1 MDTKERV
8 QPRFSIGNQ
17 LMLAIFALSL
27 IFTMISSSISL
38 YRDFSDDLVR
48 LDTELEQ
55 VKTSYLSS
63 FSASL
68 WVEDRKLLRAQAEGA
83 MRLPSVDYLRIATPD
98 EVIFELGTALTE
110 DRIERQWP
118 LQYDT
123 GVKTYDL
130 AQVTVQS
137 DLSPIYQGLWQ
148 TFFFLVIAEA
158 IKIFLLILGVL
169 WVTFRLMVKPLQ
181 LLSGAVSD
189 FSGGHVPSKVQLP
202 KRWFFDEVG
211 LLERKYN
218 RSVERVSE
226 HQVEIEAARDKAEI
240 ANRKKSEFL
249 ATMSHEIRT
258 PMNGIIGVASLLC
271 DTKLDEQQKDL
282 VSIINSSS
290 NSLMVII
297 DDILDFSKI
306 EAGKIELE
314 STVYSLLDLLQEVG
328 RLHTVKAQQKGLQLV
343 CDIDPKLPLEV
354 EGDVG
359 RLKQVLTNLL
369 SNAVKFTERGHV
381 KLMVSQVSRE
391 EGVASVHFRVVDSG
405 IGIAKE
411 NQQAVFEK
419 FQQADGSTTRKYG
432 GTGLGLAI
440 CSSLVEV
447 MGGNIRLTSEPGL
460 GSCFEFTIPLN
471 IVSDK
476 LIASNTINVLEFP
489 NGDTN
494 TSENTELKPDSGK
507 PWVLVV
513 EDTEVNQKVVRIMLE
528 KLGMQVRVA
537 EHGEEALKL
546 CQEHQFDLI
555 LMDCQMPVMDG
566 FVATENIRKMG
577 VWGKQVPI
585 VALSANVIK
594 EDQRRCFAIGM
605 NEFVAK
611 PVTKERLKQIF
622 EQYLPESLQTRS
634 NPKHAT

>member
-38 YRDFSDDLVR
+38 YRDFNDDLAR
-48 LDTELEQ
+48 LDSELEQ

-68 WVEDRKLLRAQAEGA
+68 WVEDRELLRTQAEGA

-98 EVIFELGTALTE
+98 EVIFELGSALTE

-202 KRWFFDEVG
+202 KRWFLDEVG
-211 LLERKYN
+211 LLECKYN

-258 PMNGIIGVASLLC
+258 PMNGIIGVASLLS

-354 EGDVG
+354 DGDVG
-359 RLKQVLTNLL
+359 RLKQVLSNLL

-391 EGVASVHFRVVDSG
+391 EGVASVCFRVVDSG

>member
-1 MDTKERV
+1 
-8 QPRFSIGNQ
+8 
-17 LMLAIFALSL
+17 
-27 IFTMISSSISL
+27 
-38 YRDFSDDLVR
+38 
-48 LDTELEQ
+48 
-55 VKTSYLSS
+55 
-63 FSASL
+63 
-68 WVEDRKLLRAQAEGA
+68 
-83 MRLPSVDYLRIATPD
+83 
-98 EVIFELGTALTE
+98 
-110 DRIERQWP
+110 
-118 LQYDT
+118 
-123 GVKTYDL
+123 
-130 AQVTVQS
+130 
-137 DLSPIYQGLWQ
+137 
-148 TFFFLVIAEA
+148 
-158 IKIFLLILGVL
+158 
-169 WVTFRLMVKPLQ
+169 MVKPLQ

-258 PMNGIIGVASLLC
+258 PMNGIIGVASLLS

-282 VSIINSSS
+282 VSIINNSS

-306 EAGKIELE
+306 EAGKVELE
-314 STVYSLLDLLQEVG
+314 STAYSLFDLLQEVG

-359 RLKQVLTNLL
+359 RLKQVLSNLL

-391 EGVASVHFRVVDSG
+391 EGVTSVSFRVVDSG

>member
-1 MDTKERV
+1 MDAKERV
-8 QPRFSIGNQ
+8 QPRVSIGNQ

-38 YRDFSDDLVR
+38 YRDFNDDLVR

-68 WVEDRKLLRAQAEGA
+68 WVEDRELLRTQAEGV

-202 KRWFFDEVG
+202 KRWFLDEVG
-211 LLERKYN
+211 LLECKYN

-258 PMNGIIGVASLLC
+258 PMNGIIGIASLLG
-271 DTKLDEQQKDL
+271 DTKLDEQQKDF

-359 RLKQVLTNLL
+359 RLKQVLSNLL

-391 EGVASVHFRVVDSG
+391 EGVASVCFRVVDSG

-471 IVSDK
+471 IASDK

-494 TSENTELKPDSGK
+494 TSENTELKPDIGK

-611 PVTKERLKQIF
+611 PVTKERLKQIL